1 MIKKLSLAV
10 GFLCTANIAAAA
22 IDIIPENAEIITENF
37 KVVDEVPADSTYQIN
52 SVKSAHD
59 NSEKLISQKRNKS
72 IICKLTWRTLFLQ
85 QCRNKRMDLR
95 TRR

>member
-52 SVKSAHD
+52 SVKSAD
-59 NSEKLISQKRNKS
+59 FPKKRILTVKQSVSSNKS
-72 IICKLTWRTLFLQ
+72 SVHGTELWKVR
-85 QCRNKRMDLR
+85 D
-95 TRR
+95 

>member
-37 KVVDEVPADSTYQIN
+37 KVVDEVRHYHSY
-52 SVKSAHD
+52 
-59 NSEKLISQKRNKS
+59 
-72 IICKLTWRTLFLQ
+72 
-85 QCRNKRMDLR
+85 LR
-95 TRR
+95 TANLAV